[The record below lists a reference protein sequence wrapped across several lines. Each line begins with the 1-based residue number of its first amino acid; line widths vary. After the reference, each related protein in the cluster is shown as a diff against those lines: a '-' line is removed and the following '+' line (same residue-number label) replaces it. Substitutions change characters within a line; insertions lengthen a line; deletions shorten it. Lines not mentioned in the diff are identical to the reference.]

1 MTILAS
7 FLPVIFNL
15 LVIALVTFSIVKK
28 FKDPG
33 RNQQVKRNSADI
45 NNFSEMVSHYNSTK
59 NRRSSGLKQ
68 QESLSMKDDRTND
81 WMARQLRD
89 EALAMTKVSDMFM
102 LKQSHM
108 NNCDAEF
115 IRRFHESSC
124 DAEGIDNGSRK
135 R

>member
-1 MTILAS
+1 
-7 FLPVIFNL
+7 
-15 LVIALVTFSIVKK
+15 
-28 FKDPG
+28 
-33 RNQQVKRNSADI
+33 
-45 NNFSEMVSHYNSTK
+45 
-59 NRRSSGLKQ
+59 
-68 QESLSMKDDRTND
+68 
-81 WMARQLRD
+81 MARQLRD